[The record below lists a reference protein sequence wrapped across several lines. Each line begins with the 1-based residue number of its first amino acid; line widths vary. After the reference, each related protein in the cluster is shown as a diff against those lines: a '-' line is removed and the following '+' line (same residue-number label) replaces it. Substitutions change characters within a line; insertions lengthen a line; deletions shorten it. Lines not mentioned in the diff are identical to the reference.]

1 MSPSSRIV
9 FIDVDGTIL
18 EHGASVAPS
27 AVEAIRLARAN
38 GHRVLLCTG
47 RAAGDLDTAVL
58 EIEVDGAVTNGGVTA
73 VVAGE
78 VVVSRLMPTASVD
91 RLVSTLDRHD
101 MHYFLQADDEVFAS
115 AGMTALVRE
124 YVRRIQEAD
133 EARGVVRAEDS
144 LAGLAT
150 RTYRDVSEAPV
161 DGIAKA
167 VFVSLA
173 SDGLEVLQTEL
184 GDEFH
189 IVPGSIPLP
198 GGSNG
203 EICLQGTNKG
213 TAIELVLAHLG
224 EDAAIA
230 VGIGDSWN
238 DIEMFEVCGTS
249 VAMGNAE
256 PELQA
261 LADHVTTSIADDGV
275 WNAFVHLGLIDA
287 E

>member
-18 EHGASVAPS
+18 EHGASVAAS

-47 RAAGDLDTAVL
+47 RAAGDLDPAVL
-58 EIEVDGAVTNGGVTA
+58 EIGVDGAVTNGGVTA
-73 VVAGE
+73 VVGDE

-133 EARGVVRAEDS
+133 EAQGVVRAEDS

-173 SDGLEVLQTEL
+173 SDGLDVLQAEL

-224 EDAAIA
+224 EDPAIA